1 MQSAQGQGDRAM
13 VRVKSPQDLGAA
25 FVFIAIGAA
34 GLYFGRDLAF
44 GSAGRMG
51 PGYFPTILSGLIF
64 AVGILL
70 GFKSLAADGP
80 PIEPVHIRPLL
91 AILAAI
97 LAFGALI
104 ERIGLALTTALLTI
118 GAAYARRHVDLKE
131 TLLLAAGLALF
142 AVGVFVYG
150 LSQPLPAWW
159 GR

>member
-1 MQSAQGQGDRAM
+1 MRPAQGQGVGGM
-13 VRVKSPQDLGAA
+13 FRVKSPQDLGAA

-34 GLYFGRDLAF
+34 GLVFGRDLAF
-44 GSAGRMG
+44 GSAARMG
-51 PGYFPTILSGLIF
+51 PGYFPTILSCLIIG
-64 AVGILL
+64 VGVLL
-70 GFKSLAADGP
+70 GFKSLAAEGP

-97 LAFGALI
+97 LAFGALVD
-104 ERIGLALTTALLTI
+104 RIGLALTTALLTI
-118 GAAYARRHVDLKE
+118 SAAYARRHVDLKE

>member
-1 MQSAQGQGDRAM
+1 M
-13 VRVKSPQDLGAA
+13 
-25 FVFIAIGAA
+25 
-34 GLYFGRDLAF
+34 
-44 GSAGRMG
+44 
-51 PGYFPTILSGLIF
+51 
-64 AVGILL
+64 AV
-70 GFKSLAADGP
+70 DGP
-80 PIEPVHIRPLL
+80 PIESVHLRPLF

-104 ERIGLALTTALLTI
+104 DWIGLALTTALLTI

-131 TLLLAAGLALF
+131 TLLLAAGLSLF